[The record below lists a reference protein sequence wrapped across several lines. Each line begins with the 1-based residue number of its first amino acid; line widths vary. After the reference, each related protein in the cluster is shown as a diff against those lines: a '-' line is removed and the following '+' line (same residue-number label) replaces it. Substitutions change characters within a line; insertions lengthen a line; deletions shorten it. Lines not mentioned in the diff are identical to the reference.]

1 MIYCFQGTNFE
12 GGTRGVGFISGGYLN
27 QTQTNMTSDQLL
39 HITDWFSTLL
49 SAAGDDLENVEDLDG
64 VDQWDALNTGAESN
78 RNEIVYN
85 LKIIDMSGSIRVGP
99 YKLLFHR

>member
-1 MIYCFQGTNFE
+1 
-12 GGTRGVGFISGGYLN
+12 
-27 QTQTNMTSDQLL
+27 MTSDQLL
-39 HITDWFSTLL
+39 HITDWFPTLL
-49 SAAGDDLENVEDLDG
+49 SAAGDDLEDVEDLDG